1 MKRSDLGIVM
11 LHWMLVVTLLG
22 AAASGICLWK
32 KEFQPQVAIIFPPQ
46 NVGVIHISLSV
57 AILAFVL
64 LHLWWLKHKRF
75 LGHLFIRSWIVHNG
89 RVRWN
94 YVNILLYWA
103 LLATILIETITG
115 VLLTKLINHDV
126 LARIFGIEKTPLL
139 SLHLYLVLP
148 VLVFPIAHVACH
160 WLDGRLKKVLSIFRP
175 HVFPRGA
182 SSADITN
189 WLRRENAALRE
200 KVRDSASSR

>member
-22 AAASGICLWK
+22 AAASGICLWRK
-32 KEFQPQVAIIFPPQ
+32 DFQPLAAVVFPPQ

-57 AILAFVL
+57 AVLAFVL

-75 LGHLFIRSWIVHNG
+75 LGHLAIDRIVIKG

-94 YVNILLYWA
+94 RVNILLYWI
-103 LLATILIETITG
+103 LLTAIAIETITG

-126 LARIFGIEKTPLL
+126 LTRIFGIEKAPLL

-148 VLVFPIAHVACH
+148 VLVFPIAHVAVH

-182 SSADITN
+182 SSDDIMN

-200 KVRDSASSR
+200 KIKDGANG

>member
-11 LHWMLVVTLLG
+11 IHWMLVVVLLG

-32 KEFQPQVAIIFPPQ
+32 KELQPQAAIVFPPQ

-75 LGHLFIRSWIVHNG
+75 LGHLAIQRIVVKG
-89 RVRWN
+89 RMRWGR
-94 YVNILLYWA
+94 VNILLYWI

-115 VLLTKLINHDV
+115 ILLTKLINHDV
-126 LARIFGIEKTPLL
+126 LARIFGIEKAPLL

-148 VLVFPIAHVACH
+148 VLVFPIAHIAIH

-175 HVFPRGA
+175 HVFPRGM
-182 SSADITN
+182 SHNDIVD
-189 WLRRENAALRE
+189 WLRRENAGLRE
-200 KVRDSASSR
+200 KIKDAANG